1 MKISILEMCQIFL
14 YKIRKLEQDIRDVL
28 KINQKE
34 VLFKD
39 IEFII
44 EEKKMEERRKRNS
57 MRSQM
62 PNHPDPK
69 KTKRKLRKRSTV
81 RNNNRS
87 RKQIKNQNQAQGN
100 QQGPTQERIPQ
111 ERFNHEDVNIVTTK
125 TSTINDRDRN
135 LQEDPKI
142 KTKDELNPR
151 FQPEIPKEKRK
162 EEEKK
167 NLNKNQEIADDLREK
182 ARKLMEEKNFEDAR
196 IFCSQAEKY
205 APKDARILANMC
217 LCFWQQ
223 KDFGNC
229 FEVSKKKIIF
239 EEDLDFRE
247 EKLLKNMFTK
257 FINSALI
264 LEKFQIAFRVAKKA
278 INQFKDPEIEK
289 LFQKCENL
297 RKFKKEKSFSNP

>member
-1 MKISILEMCQIFL
+1 MCQIFL

-44 EEKKMEERRKRNS
+44 EEKKMEQRRKRNS

-69 KTKRKLRKRSTV
+69 KIKKKSRKRFT
-81 RNNNRS
+81 RINNNRS
-87 RKQIKNQNQAQGN
+87 RKQIKNHNQAQGN

-111 ERFNHEDVNIVTTK
+111 ERFEHEDVNIVTTK
-125 TSTINDRDRN
+125 SSIPIDRDQN
-135 LQEDPKI
+135 FNEDPK
-142 KTKDELNPR
+142 KESRNHPDPK
-151 FQPEIPKEKRK
+151 FQPENPKEKRK

-167 NLNKNQEIADDLREK
+167 NPNKNQEIADDLREK
-182 ARKLMEEKNFEDAR
+182 ARKLMEEKNYEDAR

-229 FEVSKKKIIF
+229 FEVSKKDYF
-239 EEDLDFRE
+239 
-247 EKLLKNMFTK
+247 
-257 FINSALI
+257 
-264 LEKFQIAFRVAKKA
+264 
-278 INQFKDPEIEK
+278 
-289 LFQKCENL
+289 
-297 RKFKKEKSFSNP
+297 

>member
-1 MKISILEMCQIFL
+1 MKISILEMCQILL

-44 EEKKMEERRKRNS
+44 EEKKMEQRRKRNS

-69 KTKRKLRKRSTV
+69 KSKKKLRKRST
-81 RNNNRS
+81 RINNNRS

-100 QQGPTQERIPQ
+100 EQGPTQERIPQ
-111 ERFNHEDVNIVTTK
+111 ERFNHEDVNMVTTK

-135 LQEDPKI
+135 LQEDSKI
-142 KTKDELNPR
+142 QTKDHPD
-151 FQPEIPKEKRK
+151 PEFRSEHPKEKRK

-182 ARKLMEEKNFEDAR
+182 ARKLMEEKNYEDAR

-217 LCFWQQ
+217 NCFWQQ

-229 FEVSKKKIIF
+229 FEVSKKTIF

-247 EKLLKNMFTK
+247 EKLLKNMYTK

-264 LEKFQIAFRVAKKA
+264 LEKFQIAFQVAKKA